1 MADFMSRKN
10 LAMASVGVGLAGV
23 LVAFTFNGNIILQL
37 IGIAMAAAGSAV
49 SALVTV
55 FGNQGIKLLTGFKQT
70 ITLTESGYEIPPSFD
85 VVVRKKGD
93 FYYASRFIGLK
104 IYESSLEKDEGAIMA
119 YNKQFEKA
127 IINFKKP
134 VKIGYVMYAMDIS
147 KKRKELEA
155 KKSQALYRLQKE
167 KENPNPDF
175 LRIERLEREVAYWNN
190 QIAKLSAGL
199 RPMAILMY
207 AQTTNFGTTKDE
219 AIARV
224 KTDASELATLLENS
238 LNAETYVLEGSEL
251 LKAIEFEHT
260 LPVSEDEVE
269 SEYGIELKKTE

>member
-1 MADFMSRKN
+1 MGDFMSRKN
-10 LAMASVGVGLAGV
+10 LALASIGVGMAGV
-23 LVAFTFNGNIILQL
+23 LVAFTFNGNPVAGIIGLV
-37 IGIAMAAAGSAV
+37 AAGLGSMVAASA
-49 SALVTV
+49 TV
-55 FGNQGIKLLTGFKQT
+55 FGSSGLPFLTKLKGT
-70 ITLTESGYEIPPSFD
+70 ILVTETGYEIPPTFD
-85 VVVRKKGD
+85 VVVKKKGD
-93 FYYASRFIGLK
+93 YYYASRYIGIK
-104 IYESSLEKDEGAIMA
+104 IYESSLEKDDSAVIA

-147 KKRKELEA
+147 RKRKELEA
-155 KKSQALYRLQKE
+155 KKSQALYKLQKE

-175 LRIERLEREVAYWNN
+175 LRIERLEREVSYWNN

-224 KTDASELATLLENS
+224 KTDASELSTLLENS
-238 LNAETYVLEGSEL
+238 LNAETYVLQGTEL
-251 LKAIEFEHT
+251 LKAMEFEHT
-260 LPVSEDEVE
+260 LPVNEEEVEDE
-269 SEYGIELKKTE
+269 YGLELRKTE